1 MILVDSSVLIDF
13 LKGRQ
18 SISTKKFEE
27 IIERNIPFGITSF
40 IYQEILQGAKTLSEF
55 NLLQEYLSTQVF
67 YHPTDIIKSYENSAK
82 LFYILRRNGI
92 TIRSTID
99 CLITQI
105 AKENNLFLLHNDK
118 DFKPICKLAK
128 VTEY

>member
-13 LKGRQ
+13 LKGRKN
-18 SISTKKFEE
+18 ISAKKLEE

-67 YHPTDIIKSYENSAK
+67 YHPIDKIKSYENSAK
-82 LFYILRRNGI
+82 LFFNLRRKGI

-99 CLITQI
+99 CLIVQI

-118 DFKPICKLAK
+118 DFKQICNLAK
-128 VTEY
+128 VKEY

>member
-13 LKGRQ
+13 LKGRK
-18 SISTKKFEE
+18 SISTKKLEE

-55 NLLQEYLSTQVF
+55 NLLQEYLSTQLF
-67 YHPTDIIKSYENSAK
+67 YHPIDKTKSYEKSAK
-82 LFYILRRNGI
+82 IFFNLRRKGI

-99 CLITQI
+99 CLIAQI

-118 DFKPICKLAK
+118 DFKPICELVK
-128 VTEY
+128 VKEY

>member
-13 LKGRQ
+13 LKGRK
-18 SISTKKFEE
+18 SVSTKKLEE

-40 IYQEILQGAKTLSEF
+40 IYQEILQGAKTISEF

-67 YHPTDIIKSYENSAK
+67 YHPIDIIGSYEESGKIFFN
-82 LFYILRRNGI
+82 LRRKGI
-92 TIRSTID
+92 TIKSTID
-99 CLITQI
+99 CLIAQI

-118 DFKPICKLAK
+118 DFKSICKLAK
-128 VTEY
+128 IKEY